1 MAVSKLNPVASGAKQ
16 KKIAS
21 FKSGGTWTVPT
32 GVTYAIAHCIGG
44 GGGAGRGSSGDGGN
58 STVAFTSTVTAVGG
72 KGGNIASSFSN
83 RIGTFAG
90 NDNSGNGAFYSGT
103 ANTEASNFSTG
114 DWIADSVNAGN
125 GAYICEG
132 STVTPAGSITV
143 TVGAG
148 GTAGTSGS
156 AGGSGY
162 VYIEYYE

>member
-1 MAVSKLNPVASGAKQ
+1 MGQSVFPASSGAKE
-16 KKIAS
+16 KRIAA

-44 GGGAGRGSSGDGGN
+44 GGGVGRGSSGNGGN

-72 KGGNIASSFSN
+72 TGQDVSGDFNEQLTS
-83 RIGTFAG
+83 RAG
-90 NDNSGNGAFYSGT
+90 ADNSGDGATFGGKI
-103 ANTEASNFSTG
+103 ANNNVGGATLGSIYG
-114 DWIADSVNAGN
+114 GK

-148 GTAGTSGS
+148 GVAGTSGA

-162 VYIEYYE
+162 VYIEYYQ